1 MRKRQTLVPGTY
13 VQPGPEPRWAPWG
26 GLATLAPTAHLICF
40 RPHRLGSGC
49 CWPRPCCQV
58 YHRPFADQSSSFLL
72 LLTVFNLG
80 KSHWQIHELRGS
92 ARVPRIVDMLPNG
105 MSVFPPYSL
114 GLPNKK
120 SFPSQQLVGY
130 IIVWI
135 EPNYYESFLIKVII
149 KGILKLGSN

>member
-1 MRKRQTLVPGTY
+1 MSSGLVHLFPG
-13 VQPGPEPRWAPWG
+13 
-26 GLATLAPTAHLICF
+26 
-40 RPHRLGSGC
+40 
-49 CWPRPCCQV
+49 
-58 YHRPFADQSSSFLL
+58 
-72 LLTVFNLG
+72 
-80 KSHWQIHELRGS
+80 
-92 ARVPRIVDMLPNG
+92 IVDMLPNG

-135 EPNYYESFLIKVII
+135 EPNYCESFLIKVII